1 MQSVFPSMGALT
13 CRQSVGSMGA
23 NLKAAFPR
31 MLTKRISQSKDRL
44 LLSMYTSAPCKKPGN
59 GGIFAV
65 FPLQLNE
72 NKGGIARVAPVRR
85 KSQRLRTGF
94 VVRSK
99 SVAVQVDDLEFLF
112 YFHVL

>member
-1 MQSVFPSMGALT
+1 MQ
-13 CRQSVGSMGA
+13 
-23 NLKAAFPR
+23 
-31 MLTKRISQSKDRL
+31 TKRISHSKDRL
-44 LLSMYTSAPCKKPGN
+44 LLSICTSALCKKSGN
-59 GGIFAV
+59 SGIFAV

-99 SVAVQVDDLEFLF
+99 SVAVQADDLEFRF
-112 YFHVL
+112 YFHAL